1 MLMLCRTVSCY
12 LSRLPLYVN
21 AMSYHLLLSVS
32 PPSLCQC
39 YVAPSLA
46 ICLASLYMLIL
57 CRTVSCYLSRL
68 PLYVNAM
75 SHRLLL
81 SVSPPSLCQCYVAP
95 SLAICLASL
104 SMSMLCRTVSCYL
117 SRLPLYVNAMS
128 HRLLLSVSPPSIC

>member
-21 AMSYHLLLSVS
+21 AMSYHHLLSLS

-46 ICLASLYMLIL
+46 ICLASLYMLMLCRTVSCYLSRLPLYVNAMSYRLLLSLSPPSLCQCYVAPSLAICLASLSMLML

-81 SVSPPSLCQCYVAP
+81 SVSPPSLC
-95 SLAICLASL
+95 
-104 SMSMLCRTVSCYL
+104 
-117 SRLPLYVNAMS
+117 
-128 HRLLLSVSPPSIC
+128 

>member
-1 MLMLCRTVSCY
+1 MQTPSLCYIVYVYSKDALRHPLSLPVYISPSLPAIIMFLFPSLAISLASLSMLMLCRTISCY

-21 AMSYHLLLSVS
+21 AMSYHHLLSLS

-46 ICLASLYMLIL
+46 ICLASLYML
-57 CRTVSCYLSRL
+57 
-68 PLYVNAM
+68 
-75 SHRLLL
+75 
-81 SVSPPSLCQCYVAP
+81 
-95 SLAICLASL
+95 
-104 SMSMLCRTVSCYL
+104 MLCRTVSRYL